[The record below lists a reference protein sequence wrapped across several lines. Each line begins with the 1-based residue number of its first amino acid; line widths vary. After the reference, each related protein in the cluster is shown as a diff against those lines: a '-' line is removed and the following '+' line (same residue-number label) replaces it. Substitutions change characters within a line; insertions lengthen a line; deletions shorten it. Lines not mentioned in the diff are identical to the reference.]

1 MIQTALTLR
10 ENNTALQTSEIPTWT
25 QRFFDYIDVREKSRY
40 TYKGAVKQ
48 FIKYLYDNQ
57 ITNPTRDT
65 IIAWREHLKTTDHKP
80 TTIQLYLT
88 AIKQFF
94 GWAEVEGI
102 GRNIASK
109 VKGVK
114 IQKGHKKDSLTSAQC
129 KRILG
134 EMETESAQGKR
145 NNAIISL
152 MLTTGLRTIEIT
164 RANIEDLRTL
174 GDDTVLYIQGKGRD
188 DKTEYIKVAPQVE
201 KAIREYL
208 KTRGKVKPK
217 QPLFTSES
225 NENKYKRLSTRTI
238 RKIAKSSLI
247 NAGLNSDRLTA
258 HSFRHTAGTLALI
271 NGAELTQVQQLL
283 RHTNINTTMIY
294 LHSIDRAKNNS
305 EYTVANAIFG

>member
-1 MIQTALTLR
+1 MTENALTLA
-10 ENNTALQTSEIPTWT
+10 EKDTALATSGLTYWT
-25 QRFFDYIDVREKSRY
+25 QRFFDYVDVKEKSTA
-40 TYKGAVKQ
+40 TYQRAVKQ
-48 FIKYLYDNQ
+48 FIRYLSENN
-57 ITNPTRDT
+57 ITNPTRET
-65 IIAWREHLKTTDHKP
+65 IIAWREYLKQDHKP

-94 GWAEVEGI
+94 SWAEVEGV

-129 KRILG
+129 KQILNDID
-134 EMETESAQGKR
+134 TTSARGKR
-145 NNAIISL
+145 DCAIISL

-164 RANIEDLRTL
+164 RANIEDLRTV
-174 GDDTVLYIQGKGRD
+174 GDDTVLFIQGKGRD
-188 DKTEYIKVAPQVE
+188 EKSEYIKVAPQVE

-208 KTRGKVKPK
+208 KTRSDVKPK
-217 QPLFTSES
+217 TPLFTSTS
-225 NENKYKRLSTRTI
+225 NENKDERLSTRTI
-238 RKIAKSSLI
+238 SKIAKTSLI

-305 EYTVANAIFG
+305 EYTVANAIFN

>member
-1 MIQTALTLR
+1 MIQTALTLN
-10 ENNTALQTSEIPTWT
+10 EKTNTALATSNLSGWA
-25 QRFFDYIDVREKSRY
+25 QRFFDYIDVKEKSTA
-40 TYKGAVKQ
+40 TYERAFRQ
-48 FIKYLYDNQ
+48 FVKYLADNN
-57 ITNPTRDT
+57 ITNPTRDD
-65 IIAWREHLKTTDHKP
+65 IIAYREYLKQEHKP
-80 TTIQLYLT
+80 TTIHLYLT

-102 GRNIASK
+102 GHNIASK

-114 IQKGHKKDSLTSAQC
+114 IQKGHKKDSLTTAQC
-129 KRILG
+129 KQILNDID
-134 EMETESAQGKR
+134 TTSATGKR

-217 QPLFTSES
+217 QPLFASAS
-225 NENKYKRLSTRTI
+225 NENKDERLSTRTI
-238 RKIAKSSLI
+238 SKIAKTSLI
-247 NAGLNSDRLTA
+247 NAGLDSDRLTA

>member
-1 MIQTALTLR
+1 MTETALTLK
-10 ENNTALQTSEIPTWT
+10 EKTSQALATSGLTYWT
-25 QRFFDYIDVREKSRY
+25 QRFFDYVDVKEKSTA
-40 TYKGAVKQ
+40 TYQRAVKQ
-48 FIKYLYDNQ
+48 FIRYLSENN
-57 ITNPTRDT
+57 ITNPTRET
-65 IIAWREHLKTTDHKP
+65 IIAWREYLKQDHKP

-94 GWAEVEGI
+94 SWAEVEGV

-129 KRILG
+129 KQILNDID
-134 EMETESAQGKR
+134 TTSARGKR
-145 NNAIISL
+145 DCAIISL

-164 RANIEDLRTL
+164 RANIEDLRTV
-174 GDDTVLYIQGKGRD
+174 GDDTVLFIQGKGRD
-188 DKTEYIKVAPQVE
+188 EKSEYIKVAPQVE

-208 KTRGKVKPK
+208 KTRNDVKPK
-217 QPLFTSES
+217 TPLFTSTS
-225 NENKYKRLSTRTI
+225 NENKDERLSTRTI
-238 RKIAKSSLI
+238 SKIAKTSLI

-305 EYTVANAIFG
+305 EYTVANAIFN

>member
-1 MIQTALTLR
+1 MNTNALTLM
-10 ENNTALQTSEIPTWT
+10 EKENTALATSELSHWT
-25 QRFFDYIDVREKSRY
+25 QRFFDYVDVKEKSTA
-40 TYKGAVKQ
+40 TYQRAVKQ
-48 FIKYLYDNQ
+48 FIRYLAENN

-65 IIAWREHLKTTDHKP
+65 IIAWREYLKQEHKP

-94 GWAEVEGI
+94 SWAEVEGV

-114 IQKGHKKDSLTSAQC
+114 IQKGHKKDSLTTAQC
-129 KRILG
+129 KQILSDID
-134 EMETESAQGKR
+134 TTSAKGKR
-145 NNAIISL
+145 DNAIISL

-164 RANIEDLRTL
+164 RANIEDLRTV
-174 GDDTVLYIQGKGRD
+174 GDDTVLFIQGKGRD
-188 DKTEYIKVAPQVE
+188 EKSEYIKVAPQVE
-201 KAIREYL
+201 KAIRDYL
-208 KTRGKVKPK
+208 KTRTDIKPK
-217 QPLFTSES
+217 TPLFTSTS
-225 NENKYKRLSTRTI
+225 NENKDERLSTRTI
-238 RKIAKSSLI
+238 SKIAKTSLV

-305 EYTVANAIFG
+305 EYTVANAIFN

>member
-1 MIQTALTLR
+1 MTNALTLN
-10 ENNTALQTSEIPTWT
+10 EKTSQALATSGLPYWT
-25 QRFFDYIDVREKSRY
+25 QRFFDYLDVKERSIN
-40 TYKGAVKQ
+40 TYQGAVKQ
-48 FIKYLYDNQ
+48 FMRYLNENN
-57 ITNPTRDT
+57 ITNPTRET
-65 IIAWREHLKTTDHKP
+65 IIAWREYLKQDHKP

-102 GRNIASK
+102 GRNIANK

-114 IQKGHKKDSLTSAQC
+114 IQKGHKKDPLTSAQC
-129 KRILG
+129 KQILD
-134 EMETESAQGKR
+134 EIDTTSARGKR
-145 NNAIISL
+145 DSAIISL

-164 RANIEDLRTL
+164 RANIEDLRTV
-174 GDDTVLYIQGKGRD
+174 GDDTVLFIQGKGRD
-188 DKTEYIKVAPQVE
+188 DKNEYIKVAPQVE
-201 KAIREYL
+201 KAIRAYL
-208 KTRGKVKPK
+208 KTRTKPK
-217 QPLFTSES
+217 AKEPLFTSES
-225 NENKYKRLSTRTI
+225 NENKNERLSTRTI
-238 RKIAKSSLI
+238 RKIAKTSLI
-247 NAGLNSDRLTA
+247 NVGLNSDRLTA